1 MIKVLATD
9 LDGTLFYPKRKISLI
24 SGKNKKFLRK
34 FVKEGKKV
42 ILVTGRN
49 QNVSSKVAKKIGSKL
64 NLIGCNGGII
74 IENGQIIKENCISHD
89 IAKKIYYSNKDDK
102 KILIWMIFTS
112 DGKMYL
118 QQKNCNL
125 IYRLFAAI
133 GISTQ
138 FAYREKYTI
147 GEKKLEA
154 MIDDENSH
162 IIKIMPC
169 YGIRK
174 RCRVIAQKATEE
186 FIKEYGDIS
195 EAVWSNTAVEI
206 MAKGTNKASS
216 LKLITD
222 DMGVNDDEIAV
233 VGDSGNDISLFKEYY
248 NNSFVMSKAPDAIKK
263 EAKYEV
269 NSVSDIEKFINE
281 KEKNL

>member
-1 MIKVLATD
+1 MFLA
-9 LDGTLFYPKRKISLI
+9 KW
-24 SGKNKKFLRK
+24 
-34 FVKEGKKV
+34 
-42 ILVTGRN
+42 
-49 QNVSSKVAKKIGSKL
+49 QKKIGSKL

-154 MIDDENSH
+154 MLDDENSH

-174 RCRVIAQKATEE
+174 RCRVVAQKATEE

-222 DMGVNDDEIAV
+222 DMCVNDDEIAV
-233 VGDSGNDISLFKEYY
+233 VGDSGNDVSLFKEYY
-248 NNSFVMSKAPDAIKK
+248 DNSFVMSKAPDAIKK

>member
-24 SGKNKKFLRK
+24 SGKNKRFLRK
-34 FVKEGKKV
+34 FVNEGKKV

-49 QNVSSKVAKKIGSKL
+49 QNVSGKVARKIGSKL
-64 NLIGCNGGII
+64 NLIGCNGGIV
-74 IENGQIIKENCISHD
+74 IEDGQIIKENCISHD
-89 IAKKIYYSNKDDK
+89 TAKKIYYAKKGDK
-102 KILIWMIFTS
+102 KILIWMFFTS

-118 QQKNCNL
+118 QHSNCNWL
-125 IYRLFAAI
+125 YRIFAAI
-133 GISTQ
+133 GLSTQ
-138 FAYREKYTI
+138 FAYREKYTF

-154 MIDDENSH
+154 MLDDENSH

-174 RCRVIAQKATEE
+174 RSRVIAQKATDD
-186 FIKEYGDIS
+186 FIKDFGDIS
-195 EAVWSNTAVEI
+195 EAAWSNTAVEI
-206 MAKGTNKASS
+206 MAKGTTKASS
-216 LKLITD
+216 LKLLTEN
-222 DMGVNDDEIAV
+222 MGVKDDEIAV
-233 VGDSGNDISLFKEYY
+233 VGDSGNDVSLFKEYY
-248 NNSFVMSKAPDAIKK
+248 ENSYVMSNAPDAIKK

-269 NSVSDIEKFINE
+269 DSVSDMEKYLNE